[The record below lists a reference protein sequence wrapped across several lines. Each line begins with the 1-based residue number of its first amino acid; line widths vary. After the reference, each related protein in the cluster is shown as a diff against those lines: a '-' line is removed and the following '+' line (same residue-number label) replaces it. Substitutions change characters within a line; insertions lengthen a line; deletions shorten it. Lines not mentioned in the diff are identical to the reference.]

1 MKGREGEPR
10 SEVERAVDAHV
21 IEVEFGAEG
30 EGIGAAGAG
39 RFRGGF
45 AMENDAVGVRVE
57 SGLTV
62 DLLGEMKFD
71 ARVFV
76 IGALDEADG
85 GEIDGGTAG

>member
-1 MKGREGEPR
+1 M
-10 SEVERAVDAHV
+10 DAHV
-21 IEVEFGAEG
+21 VEAKFGAKREG
-30 EGIGAAGAG
+30 VGPARAR

-57 SGLTV
+57 SRLTV
-62 DLLGEMKFD
+62 DLPGEMKFD